1 MALFK
6 VKAKVVME
14 VVVNVDTREQAQ
26 QWADEVL
33 PDLIGLRSTENNML
47 WESRIFALEQ
57 KVETTKPTKWK
68 PPMYDEV
75 K

>member
-1 MALFK
+1 MPLFK

-14 VVVNVDTREQAQ
+14 VVVNVETREQAQ

-33 PDLIGLRSTENNML
+33 PDLIGLRSGENHL
-47 WESRIFALEQ
+47 LLESRIFALDQ